1 MTVYRIDLGQLKSFL
16 FLKEKMTEDVETKDC
31 GVCLNPH
38 WEDQLDQS
46 GLCPTCSVDVIE

>member
-1 MTVYRIDLGQLKSFL
+1 VYRIDLGQLKSFL
-16 FLKEKMTEDVETKDC
+16 FLNEKMTEDVETKDC